1 MPLNKLENF
10 IKNTEGRILYVNP
23 NDLDATDGI
32 ENQGNSLT
40 KPFKTIQRALI
51 ESARFSYLEGND
63 NDIVEKTTILLF
75 PGEHLIDNRPGF
87 GIKNVSGDARAVS
100 PTGSISTAGATET
113 FTLTLNSNFDLT
125 QEDNIL
131 YKFNSVHGGVVVP
144 RGTSIVGLDL
154 RKTKV
159 RPKYVPNPTDDAVPN
174 SAVFRITG
182 ACYFWQFSIFD
193 GEETGLVYTDNT
205 DFGVTNQSK
214 PTFSHHKLTVFEY
227 ADGVNTID
235 SFQLTDLQVYYS
247 KLSNAFNRASTRE
260 ITQKYPLN
268 PEAFAPQRPEFEI
281 VGAFATDDKAIS
293 RIVAGDGAT
302 AGSVVTVTTSLPHEL
317 SSGTPIKVNGVNVTD
332 FNISTKVQTVI
343 DDNRFTYQLPYV
355 RPNLPAGPSAGLS
368 GSGAF
373 IAVET
378 DTVTG
383 ASPYIFNCS
392 LRSVY
397 GMCGMHADGSK
408 ATGFKSM
415 VVAQFTGVSLQKD
428 DRAFAEYNPTNRSY
442 DKISYSK
449 QTGEK
454 LASESSSQIN
464 ETVYHLKAS
473 AVYREGW
480 KTVHVRV
487 SNDSVIQVV
496 SVFAIGYHMHFLME
510 SGGDASIT
518 NSNSNFGQF
527 ALGADGFKKN
537 AFEKD
542 DKGYVT
548 NIIGPKA
555 ITADESN
562 VEWLQLDK
570 VRTQQIYDACSP
582 TGTNT
587 GGVNPD
593 PNSNV
598 GTSINVADF
607 ADSPKKRLYL
617 LGQTN
622 PSIPPSDIAQ
632 GFRIGAK
639 FDEKLYVNEV
649 ANVATIY
656 MSNGVLTSTETNTLN
671 DGISSE
677 KAYVSVLHS
686 NSINNVNPSKYE
698 ISDAGGHQL
707 LNGESIR
714 IIAESGRLPEGLD
727 PHQVYFAITKAGDS
741 TLGSNEIRIASSR
754 ANSELATPEYI
765 KTISDHSAG
774 NLKIISRVS
783 DKKPGEIGHPIQFDD
798 TKYRSA
804 IEDVNNGI
812 TIANGAEFKTVVG
825 GWFVHVNFDNPI
837 NAKLIALTGTTGAF
851 SGDEIPYFTRKSDNR
866 SLDEKLYKIR
876 YVVPKEL
883 VDAKDPTDG
892 FILQESSTVNYVK
905 DDDFEKTTV
914 GLGNL
919 DPSNFDAGYLL
930 KRNPRF
936 ISFLTYDGN
945 SKIATVRT
953 DRPHDMKS
961 GEQVVIRG
969 IQSSTNPTGLFD
981 KEYNGTFKVESVIDD
996 KTYTYK
1002 VIKLVDGEPVGDT
1015 ITVGTYVNISHTRN
1029 RSVPTFERND
1039 NKENLFIYRT
1049 ETISPYKYKVTDGIY
1064 HLYVLNGNNKME
1076 EEFTNAS
1083 YNQNI
1088 VDLYPQLDR
1097 DNPVENPQE
1106 AQSYAEL
1113 APIGQVVTND
1123 LKKSITRETANVFMN
1138 TFGVSKKIDSVS
1150 SSATSPVISLDTEH
1164 QLNGL
1169 KHITKTDGT
1178 QSFTSTLNASAP
1190 HGADGTYHNIKLF
1203 SSSVSPASA
1212 PWKGATASIT
1222 IDSQVAI
1229 AVTVTEGG
1237 SGYAAG
1243 DVLYPDSS
1251 STTSGGIGGAPT
1263 NTSVSILTEHL
1274 AIVDDT
1280 TYVQITGIT
1289 TGTDSY
1295 HRVRDTPSEKQIT
1308 LYDHADNVTILPGQQ
1323 VVPLGKYSTIDT
1335 LTTGTPVD
1343 NVVTTTVTTTS
1354 PHGLLRGNAICIL
1367 DTADKKVGDFIVNEV
1382 TPNSNEFK
1390 IVTTGVTLTNPQYIL
1405 KHGLS
1410 ASDAI
1415 SGKAGEN
1422 LGVRGATLYGGD
1434 TLVLGESIDTDQ
1446 SFIVKLS
1453 NGNGARGTV
1462 TGTYDATNGSPVP
1475 TGTSAITIN
1484 SAGNGY
1490 DSTNP
1495 PTVSIKGSGTGA
1507 TATATV
1513 TAGKIT
1519 GINVTAGGSGY
1530 TSTPTVS
1537 FIDSGITLSTGSAN
1551 EKIAKRS
1558 SVESRFPVGTY
1569 IQIGSEILRITAT
1582 SLTGTNEDKISV
1594 IRGALGTNI
1603 ADHNSGVLIN
1613 KIKPLAMEVR
1623 RPSIL
1628 RASGHTFEYLGYGP
1642 GNYSTGLPQITK
1654 RTLTER
1660 EEFLSQSQETS
1671 CGTVVYTG
1679 MNDKG
1684 DFYIGNTKIS
1694 ADSGEQV
1701 TFDIPIPTVTGED
1714 PSKLSVVFDE
1724 VIVKERLLVE
1734 GGASKQI
1741 LSQFDGPVTFNAAVR
1756 FNADLNLTKKL
1767 SVKDTATFL
1776 KDTEATLDCSTKS
1789 QNGGVIVKG
1798 GVSILKNLLTCEQI
1812 RTYYDQD
1819 STSSSVGSIV
1829 TAGGVGIGKALFV
1842 GTTLNVAGTTNLNG
1856 DVNLGD
1862 DVNTDEVS
1870 FNSKVN
1876 TNLLPSTNGSK
1887 TLGNSGNKWGNL
1899 FASAATL
1906 DSVNVVGNQASIS
1919 KTTGALI
1926 VAGGVGIS
1934 GDLNVGGDITA
1945 YASSDGRLKDNPVQ
1959 IENPL
1964 EKVCQLSGYTF
1975 TWNNQSTKNGEQ
1987 DTGVIAQEVM
1997 ALGLPGVTSTRDD
2010 GTFAVNYEKLVPLL
2024 IEAIK
2029 DLAVKL
2035 DNKVDK

>member
-75 PGEHLIDNRPGF
+75 PGEHLVDNRPGF
-87 GIKNVSGDARAVS
+87 GIKDVSGDARAVS

-159 RPKYVPNPTDDAVPN
+159 RPKYVPNPTDDNVPN

-193 GEETGLVYTDNT
+193 GEESGLVYTDNT

-247 KLSNAFNRASTRE
+247 KLSNAFNRASFRE

-293 RIVAGDGAT
+293 RIISGDGAT
-302 AGSVVTVTTSLPHEL
+302 AGSVVTVTTSLPHDVTA
-317 SSGTPIKVNGVNVTD
+317 GTPIKVNGVNVTD
-332 FNISTKVQTVI
+332 YNISTKVQSVI
-343 DDNRFTYQLPYV
+343 DENRFTYQLPYV

-428 DRAFAEYNPTNRSY
+428 DRAFAEFNASNRSY
-442 DKISYSK
+442 DKIAYSK
-449 QTGEK
+449 VTGEK
-454 LASESSSQIN
+454 LASEASSQIN
-464 ETVYHLKAS
+464 ETVYHLKSS

-487 SNDSVIQVV
+487 SNDAVIQVV

-562 VEWLQLDK
+562 VEWLQLAK
-570 VRTQQIYDACSP
+570 LRYRQIIDACSA
-582 TGTNT
+582 TGTAG

-593 PNSNV
+593 PNTNV
-598 GTSINVADF
+598 GSSINVNDF
-607 ADSPKKRLYL
+607 ANSPKKRLYL

-639 FDEKLYVNEV
+639 FDEKLYVNESI
-649 ANVATIY
+649 NVASVY
-656 MSNGVLTSTETNTLN
+656 MSNGALTSTETNALN
-671 DGISSE
+671 DGITSE
-677 KAYVSVLHS
+677 KSYVSVLHS

-714 IIAESGRLPEGLD
+714 IISESGRLPEGLD
-727 PHQVYFAITKAGDS
+727 PHAIYYAITKAGDS
-741 TLGSNEIRIASSR
+741 SLGSNEIRIASSR
-754 ANSELATPEYI
+754 ANAELATPEYI
-765 KTISDHSAG
+765 KTISDHAGG

-783 DKKPGEIGHPIQFDD
+783 DKKPGELGHPIQFDD

-804 IEDVNNGI
+804 IEWKDAGG
-812 TIANGAEFKTVVG
+812 TGTPPASEFKTVVG
-825 GWFVHVNFDNPI
+825 GWFVHIDFSNTINP
-837 NAKLIALTGTTGAF
+837 KLELAVGQPNAF

-892 FILQESSTVNYVK
+892 FILQESSSVNYVK

-930 KRNPRF
+930 NRNPRF

-953 DRPHDMKS
+953 DRPHDLKD
-961 GEQVVIRG
+961 GEQVVIRN
-969 IQSSTNPTGLFD
+969 IQSTTNPTGLFD
-981 KEYNGTFKVESVIDD
+981 REYNGTFKVESVIDD

-1002 VIKLVDGEPVGDT
+1002 VVKLVDGEPVGET
-1015 ITVGTYVNISHTRN
+1015 LTVGDYVNVSHTRN
-1029 RSVPTFERND
+1029 RNVPTFERND

-1049 ETISPYKYKVTDGIY
+1049 ETISPYKHKVTDGIY

-1076 EEFTNAS
+1076 AEFTNAS

-1106 AQSYAEL
+1106 AESYAEL

-1138 TFGVSKKIDSVS
+1138 TFAISRRISNVS
-1150 SSATSPVISLDTEH
+1150 TSPTSPNLTLDAEH

-1169 KHITKTDGT
+1169 KHITKVDGT
-1178 QSFTSTLNASAP
+1178 QSFTSTLNNAAP

-1203 SSSVSPASA
+1203 SSSVSPSSA

-1229 AVTVTEGG
+1229 AVTITESG

-1243 DVLYPDSS
+1243 DVLYPDASA
-1251 STTSGGIGGAPT
+1251 TTAGGIGGAPT
-1263 NTSVSILTEHL
+1263 NTSVTIESEHL
-1274 AIVDDT
+1274 SVANDT

-1295 HRVRDTPSEKQIT
+1295 HRVRSTPSEKEVT
-1308 LYDHADNVTILPGQQ
+1308 LYDHADNDTILPGQQ
-1323 VVPLGKYSTIDT
+1323 VVPLGKYSTIES
-1335 LTTGTPVD
+1335 LTTAAPVD
-1343 NVVTTTVTTTS
+1343 NVVITTVTTTS
-1354 PHGLLRGNAICIL
+1354 PHGLIRGNAICIL
-1367 DTADKKVGDFIVNEV
+1367 DNADKKVGDFIINEV

-1390 IVTTGVTLTNPQYIL
+1390 IITTGATLTNPTYIL
-1405 KHGLS
+1405 RHGLS
-1410 ASDAI
+1410 ANDAI

-1422 LGVRGATLYGGD
+1422 IGIRGVTLYGGD
-1434 TLVLGESIDTDQ
+1434 TLELGENIDTDQ
-1446 SFIVKLS
+1446 SFIVKLF
-1453 NGNGARGTV
+1453 NGNGAKATATLGGGTV
-1462 TGTYDATNGSPVP
+1462 SAVTVNNG
-1475 TGTSAITIN
+1475 
-1484 SAGNGY
+1484 GNGY
-1490 DSTNP
+1490 HVSNP
-1495 PTVSIKGSGTGA
+1495 PTIKFVGGGGTGA

-1513 TAGKIT
+1513 VGGKIT
-1519 GINVTAGGSGY
+1519 AITPSGGSGY
-1530 TSTPTVS
+1530 TSAPTVV
-1537 FIDSGITLSTGSAN
+1537 IDGGGISLSTGTAN

-1569 IQIGSEILRITAT
+1569 LQIGSEILRITDT

-1613 KIKPLAMEVR
+1613 KIKPIPMEVR

-1694 ADSGEQV
+1694 ADSGQQT

-1776 KDTEATLDCSTKS
+1776 KDTPATLDCSTKS
-1789 QNGGVIVKG
+1789 MGGGVQVKG
-1798 GVSILKNLLTCEQI
+1798 GISILKNLLTCEQI
-1812 RTYYDQD
+1812 RTYDETD
-1819 STSSSVGSIV
+1819 TTSVSTGALVV
-1829 TAGGVGIGKALFV
+1829 AGGVGIGKALYV
-1842 GTTLNVAGTTNLNG
+1842 GTTLTVVGVTNLNG
-1856 DVNLGD
+1856 NVNIGD
-1862 DVNTDEVS
+1862 DVDTDTVA
-1870 FNSKVN
+1870 FNSKIS
-1876 TNLLPSTNGSK
+1876 TNLLPSASGK
-1887 TLGNSGNKWGNL
+1887 TIGNSSNKWGNI
-1899 FASAATL
+1899 FASDTTF
-1906 DSVNVVGNQASIS
+1906 DSVNIVGTTASIS
-1919 KTTGALI
+1919 KTTGALK
-1926 VAGGVGIS
+1926 VAGGVGIQ

-1964 EKVCQLSGYTF
+1964 EKVCSLSGYTF
-1975 TWNNQSTKNGEQ
+1975 TWNHLSTKDGEQ
-1987 DTGVIAQEVM
+1987 DTGVIAQEVEL
-1997 ALGLPGVTSTRDD
+1997 LGLPGITSTRDD
-2010 GTFAVNYEKLVPLL
+2010 GTKAVNYEKLVPLL

-2029 DLAVKL
+2029 DLAVKV
-2035 DNKVDK
+2035 DNKLDK